1 MLDNKI
7 KKKIIASQRNE
18 ITEHLIYQKLA
29 KSTKDFHNKKILEQ
43 FSKDELK
50 HYNMWKKHT
59 EKDVDPYRLKI
70 WKYFLISKIFGI
82 TFGLK
87 LMEGGEKK
95 AQITYDDISKI
106 IPSARNIMKDENRH
120 EKQLLGLIDE
130 ERLRYVSS
138 MVLGVSDALVELTGT
153 LAGLTLAL
161 KKTILVAMAGLITG
175 IAAALSMAASEY
187 LSTKEEETA
196 KDPFKASIYTGLI
209 YFLTVM
215 FLVFPFLIFTNIYF
229 SLGLTILSAVIV
241 IFIFTFYVSV
251 AKDIPFKKRFFEM
264 ILIILGVA
272 TITFV
277 IGFFVK
283 IFLNVDI

>member
-1 MLDNKI
+1 MLDNKL

-59 EKDVDPYRLKI
+59 EKDVNPYRLNI

-95 AQITYDDISKI
+95 AQITYDDISKT

-277 IGFFVK
+277 IGFLVK
-283 IFLNVDI
+283 IVLNVDI

>member
-1 MLDNKI
+1 MLDNKL

-29 KSTKDFHNKKILEQ
+29 KSTKNFHNKKILEQ

-59 EKDVDPYRLKI
+59 EKDVNPYRLNI

-95 AQITYDDISKI
+95 AQITYDDISKT

-161 KKTILVAMAGLITG
+161 KKTTLVAMAGLITG

-277 IGFFVK
+277 IGFLVK
-283 IFLNVDI
+283 IVLNVDI